1 MIYEDELPTWK
12 VANIVSGSDEY
23 VKFAFECNECTSH
36 DNTEDNDI
44 ETSFTK

>member
-12 VANIVSGSDEY
+12 VTQIVSENDEY

-36 DNTEDNDI
+36 DNTTEIEI
-44 ETSFTK
+44 ETSLTK

>member
-12 VANIVSGSDEY
+12 VAHIVSGSDEY

-36 DNTEDNDI
+36 DNAEENET
-44 ETSFTK
+44 ETSLTK